1 MKVIVF
7 DTGPIISLTT
17 NNLLGLLTNLKEKYK
32 GSFYITDAIRRE
44 LIERPLETKKFKFE
58 ALQVLRCIHA
68 NVLEVFSS
76 KELRKKTIHLLDL
89 ANTCFSARG
98 KFLRIAHFAEIS
110 GVTAAI
116 LNNAEAFVVDERNT
130 RLLIEDPDRLKEIL
144 GKKLHTSIVANKKK
158 LSEFKEMTKKMKLI
172 RSVELVS
179 VAYELGLLDKY
190 LVNIP
195 EPRKTLLDAV
205 LWGVKLNGCSVSDR
219 EIEEIVRMEVKQ
231 KF

>member
-17 NNLLGLLTNLKEKYK
+17 NNLLGLLTNLKEHYT
-32 GSFYITDAIRRE
+32 GSFYITNSIRKE
-44 LIERPLETKKFKFE
+44 LIERPLDTKKFKFE

-68 NVLEVFSS
+68 DVLEVFDS
-76 KELRKKTIHLLDL
+76 KELRKKTFHLLDL
-89 ANTCFSARG
+89 ANKCFSCRG
-98 KFLRIAHFAEIS
+98 EFIQIVHFAEIS
-110 GVTAAI
+110 GIAAAI

-130 RLLIEDPDRLKEIL
+130 RLLIEDPMRLKDIL
-144 GKKLHTSIVANKKK
+144 SKKLHVSINVNKKD
-158 LSEFKEMTKKMKLI
+158 LNEFRDITKGIKLI

-190 LVNIP
+190 LVNVP
-195 EPRKTLLDAV
+195 NPKKTLLEAV

-219 EIEEIVRMEVKQ
+219 EIEEIVRMEVK
-231 KF
+231 